1 MRESADPQDR
11 AIVELQE
18 RVRALE
24 TSGARIINMNE
35 IERIDAIAAIDAE
48 IQMLLTKLRPLTDT
62 INSGQANA
70 RVHEES
76 SLLQGKV
83 ADLDA
88 RKKRLKR
95 RREWGR

>member
-1 MRESADPQDR
+1 
-11 AIVELQE
+11 
-18 RVRALE
+18 
-24 TSGARIINMNE
+24 MNE

-76 SLLQGKV
+76 SLLQRKI

-88 RKKRLKR
+88 RKKQHVAALELLR
-95 RREWGR
+95 RRE